1 MIGQRSDL
9 RHLSLVAVRQ
19 PRDKFVYVTGEVGD
33 GRCHVLTAFSR
44 MALGVLGGV
53 PRASKGK
60 RAALRQFLI
69 LGASWRLPSVFWR
82 EGTG

>member
-1 MIGQRSDL
+1 
-9 RHLSLVAVRQ
+9 
-19 PRDKFVYVTGEVGD
+19 
-33 GRCHVLTAFSR
+33 VLTALSR

-53 PRASKGK
+53 PRASKGR

-82 EGTG
+82 EGTGW